1 MDPEVKKKVLRWF
14 TYGLHAVTAAA
25 ADETAMMTANFIAQ
39 SAFTPPHLMLAVE
52 VDSKTHR
59 VIEASRAF
67 AVNVYDA
74 GQRELAGQLG
84 RHSAKQPQKAEGVV
98 WRPGPETGSPIL
110 EGCLGWL
117 ECRVSGS
124 LPSGDHTVYVAEVV
138 EAGVNGE
145 GAPLTMAESGFRH
158 SG

>member
-25 ADETAMMTANFIAQ
+25 GDETAMMTANFVTQ

-52 VDSKTHR
+52 VDSKTHQL
-59 VIEASRAF
+59 IEASRAF
-67 AVNVYDA
+67 AVNVYAA
-74 GQRELAGQLG
+74 GQRDLAGRLG
-84 RHSAKQPQKAEGVV
+84 RKSAKSPEKAEGVA

-110 EGCLGWL
+110 EGCLGWV
-117 ECRVSGS
+117 ECRVTGS

-138 EAGVNGE
+138 EAGVDGE
-145 GAPLTMAESGFRH
+145 GTPLTMAESGFRH